1 MKVANITAMA
11 TIHGL
16 TWRCSAD
23 MGLLQVHR
31 REHGHARAEQVLR
44 ILTRI
49 EHDLHRHAL
58 DDLDVVPGR
67 VFRREQAEAGPGGG
81 GQNTSG
87 TLLVTGV
94 SAGAESDGSQFV
106 TITGVINGPTV
117 REHEVYARMQMAVG
131 TAPSMGQLMP
141 VVYSAKNPDK
151 WGIVATPPPA
161 PPHEP
166 PHEPWPPPAPSGPT
180 ELR

>member
-1 MKVANITAMA
+1 
-11 TIHGL
+11 
-16 TWRCSAD
+16 
-23 MGLLQVHR
+23 MGVVFEIFVLLLVIGGIALFIGPRIMGR
-31 REHGHARAEQVLR
+31 RGQ
-44 ILTRI
+44 
-49 EHDLHRHAL
+49 
-58 DDLDVVPGR
+58 G
-67 VFRREQAEAGPGGG
+67 GPGGPDG
-81 GQNTSG
+81 PGAPGGPGGMADFRERRSPGGRGQNSSG

-141 VVYSAKNPDK
+141 VVYSTKNPDK

-166 PHEPWPPPAPSGPT
+166 PHEPWPPPAPNGPT

>member
-1 MKVANITAMA
+1 MGVVFEIFVLLLVIGGIALLIGPRIMGRRGQGGPGGPGAPGGPGGMA
-11 TIHGL
+11 DFG
-16 TWRCSAD
+16 
-23 MGLLQVHR
+23 GR
-31 REHGHARAEQVLR
+31 RGS
-44 ILTRI
+44 
-49 EHDLHRHAL
+49 
-58 DDLDVVPGR
+58 
-67 VFRREQAEAGPGGG
+67 GGG

-141 VVYSAKNPDK
+141 VVYSTKNPDK

-161 PPHEP
+161 PPYEP
-166 PHEPWPPPAPSGPT
+166 PHEPWPPPAPNGPT

>member
-1 MKVANITAMA
+1 MGRRGQGGPGGPGAPGGPGGMA
-11 TIHGL
+11 DFG
-16 TWRCSAD
+16 
-23 MGLLQVHR
+23 GR
-31 REHGHARAEQVLR
+31 R
-44 ILTRI
+44 
-49 EHDLHRHAL
+49 
-58 DDLDVVPGR
+58 
-67 VFRREQAEAGPGGG
+67 GPGGG

-141 VVYSAKNPDK
+141 VVYSTKNPDK
-151 WGIVATPPPA
+151 WGIVATPPP
-161 PPHEP
+161 PPPEP
-166 PHEPWPPPAPSGPT
+166 PQGPWPPPAPSGPT